1 MSTANAL
8 ERQMLDLINAERIS
22 LGLDPLRLELRLNE
36 SAEDHSQWMIN
47 TDRFSHT
54 GIGGSS
60 STDRMRDAGFDFT
73 GSWQSAENIAWQSV
87 RGQPGLSDDVVDL
100 HQGLMNSPGHRA
112 NILNPN
118 LEVIGIGIERG
129 EYNGWDGLFVTQNFA
144 RTSAP
149 VQIDN
154 GGSTPPPEPNPPEVP
169 DGTLQI
175 GAETVAQSSPGT
187 WHKVSFDQ
195 EIKDAIVVMGP
206 ASSEGSDPVTIRV
219 QNVTDTGFEF
229 RMEEWEYLDGSHI
242 AETISWMA
250 ASEGTHELAD
260 GRTIIAGSGATS
272 DTAKRFDFGDGFEDD
287 PLVFSQ
293 VTSNRGVDTVT
304 SRVDMVDA
312 DGFRFRLQE
321 EEGRGGHVV
330 EDIDWIAIESGT
342 SGDISSGEVNG
353 VTHRPTLI
361 DHNAGE
367 ALFAQMQTFKGSDT
381 ANMRYDA
388 LGNSSRIWVDEE
400 TSSDTEVTHVRETI
414 GVMTADLGT
423 YELIA

>member
-1 MSTANAL
+1 MSKANTL
-8 ERQMLDLINAERIS
+8 ERQMLDLINTERLSI
-22 LGLDPLRLELRLNE
+22 GLDPLRLELRLND

-54 GIGGSS
+54 GVNGSS
-60 STDRMRDAGFDFT
+60 STERMRDAGFEFT

-129 EYNGWDGLFVTQNFA
+129 EYKGWDGLFVTQNFA

-149 VQIDN
+149 LQIDN
-154 GGSTPPPEPNPPEVP
+154 GGNTPPEVP
-169 DGTLQI
+169 VTPSATLQI
-175 GAETVAQSSPGT
+175 GAETVAQASPDI
-187 WHKVSFDQ
+187 WHKVTFDQ
-195 EIKDAIVVMGP
+195 EIKDAVVVMGP

-229 RMEEWEYLDGSHI
+229 RMEEWEYLDGRHTT
-242 AETISWMA
+242 ETISWMA
-250 ASEGTHELAD
+250 ASEGTHALAD
-260 GRTIIAGSGATS
+260 GRTITAGSDAAS
-272 DTAKRFDFGDGFEDD
+272 DTVKRVDLGDGFEDD
-287 PLVFSQ
+287 PLVFAQ
-293 VTSNRGVDTVT
+293 VTSNRGGDTVT

-321 EEGRGGHVV
+321 EESRGGHVV
-330 EDIDWIAIESGT
+330 EDFDWIAIEDGNSGGV
-342 SGDISSGEVNG
+342 SLGEING
-353 VTHRPTLI
+353 VTHKPTLVA
-361 DHNAGE
+361 HNAGQ
-367 ALFAQMQTFKGSDT
+367 ALFAQMQTFNGSDT
-381 ANMRYDA
+381 ANLRYDA

-400 TSSDTEVTHVRETI
+400 TSSDAEVAHVRETI
-414 GVMTADLGT
+414 GVMTADIGT
-423 YELIA
+423 YDLFA